1 MKLVKYALGALCV
14 AVFALPAS
22 AEEVV
27 KLKPRGDV
35 VLKLLVDAP
44 ADAKAL
50 ALLLPGGHGK
60 VNIQNDGTF
69 KGLKGNFL
77 VRSRDLFVGN
87 GVATAVFDAPSDR
100 KDSEGLSYSYRVSAE
115 HADDIKAAIAELRGK
130 YPKLPIWL
138 VGTSRGSTSAANAA
152 ANIKEGGTDGVVLT
166 ASVGVSS
173 KHGGNVL
180 DFDLA
185 GIKIPVLVVHH
196 EEDGCKVTPVS
207 GARDIK
213 AALTG
218 AKASELIVVTGGDS
232 GGEPCKG
239 KSHHGF
245 LGIENKVVDA
255 IATWIKS
262 H

>member
-1 MKLVKYALGALCV
+1 MRLTKCLLGALCV
-14 AVFALPAS
+14 AAFSFSAS

-27 KLKPRGDV
+27 KLKPRDGV
-35 VLKLLVDAP
+35 VLRLLVDAP

-50 ALLLPGGHGK
+50 ALLFPGGHGRVLIK
-60 VNIQNDGTF
+60 DDGTF

-77 VRSRDLFVGN
+77 VRSRGLFVAD
-87 GVATAVFDAPSDR
+87 GVAVAVFDAPSDH
-100 KDSEGLSYSYRVSAE
+100 KDKEGLTYQYRTSAE
-115 HADDIKAAIAELRGK
+115 HAGDIKTAIAKLRSM
-130 YPKLPIWL
+130 YPKLPLWL

-152 ANIKEGGTDGVVLT
+152 ANIKDGGADGVVLT
-166 ASVGVSS
+166 SSVGVAT

-180 DFDLA
+180 DFNLA
-185 GIKIPVLVVHH
+185 GIKQPALVVHH
-196 EEDGCKVTPVS
+196 EEDECHTTPVS

-232 GGEPCKG
+232 KGNPCGGS
-239 KSHHGF
+239 SHHGY
-245 LGIENKVVDA
+245 LGIEKKVVDA
-255 IATWIKS
+255 IAAWIKS

>member
-1 MKLVKYALGALCV
+1 MRFIRFLLGALCV
-14 AVFALPAS
+14 AVFSFAAS
-22 AEEVV
+22 AEDVIE
-27 KLKPRGDV
+27 LKPRDDV

-44 ADAKAL
+44 AEAKAL
-50 ALLLPGGHGK
+50 VLLLPGGHGK

-69 KGLKGNFL
+69 QGLKGNFL
-77 VRSRDLFVGN
+77 VRTRSLFVAD
-87 GVATAVFDAPSDR
+87 GVATAVFDAPSDH
-100 KDSEGLSYSYRVSAE
+100 KDKEGLTYQYRMSEE
-115 HADDIKAAIAELRGK
+115 HAGDIKATIAQLRGK

-152 ANIKEGGTDGVVLT
+152 ANIKEGGADGVVLT
-166 ASVGVSS
+166 ASVGVPT

-185 GIKIPVLVVHH
+185 GIKMPALVVHH
-196 EEDGCKVTPVS
+196 EEDECKVTPVS
-207 GARDIK
+207 GAKDIK

-218 AKASELIVVTGGDS
+218 AKASELIVVSGGDS
-232 GGEPCKG
+232 EGNPCQG

-245 LGIENKVVDA
+245 LGIEKKVVDA
-255 IATWIKS
+255 ITTWIKN